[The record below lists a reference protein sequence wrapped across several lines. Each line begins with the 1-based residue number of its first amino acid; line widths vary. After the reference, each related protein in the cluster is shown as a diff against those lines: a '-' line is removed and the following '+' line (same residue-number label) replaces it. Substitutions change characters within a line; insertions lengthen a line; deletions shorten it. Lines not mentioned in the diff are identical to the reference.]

1 MQRKIIISVLS
12 VFVFYVLAQ
21 DLNYPVKKIDGKEY
35 YIYTVELQEGLY
47 SVSKKF
53 GVKQADIIA
62 LNPEAEQGLKAG
74 QHLIIPKISVNKK
87 ISTKTT
93 YAPSE
98 FTYVVVEKKQTLYSI
113 SKNYNIPIDT
123 IVKYNPIVERGL
135 QIGDSLKIPG
145 KLNQKRNVLDCIF
158 GKKQQ
163 PTETTEIISSRQDE
177 FIIHLVKPKETL
189 FSISRLYNVE
199 IAEIVRLNPGSE
211 ENLKSGTEIRI
222 PNKNFT
228 AKIEN
233 KTDQKQAE
241 QVNVISESLKKRHS
255 DQPIR
260 IAYLLPLMLDQ
271 GKVESGNE
279 RFIEFYAGSLL
290 AINQAKEKGISL
302 EIFTYD
308 TDRSESK
315 LIEIISN
322 NELKNAALIIG
333 PAYTNQVAIIGDFA
347 LKNRVNTLIPFT
359 SKIFDIDT
367 NPYLI
372 QFNPGIQQTVKFIA
386 EQLKNRYRN
395 CKIIFA
401 ESIDVFNTDDG
412 KIFCELLRKEL
423 TDQKQNF
430 ITYQISNTEQ
440 LDFLNIL
447 DKNQKNIIF
456 FNTDKFSN
464 VNIFLSWLGNNAT
477 GYETAYF
484 RHTGWSETD
493 YNYLRSIS
501 VTPFKLYPSNNDLS
515 KYQKE
520 FEKIFGRQPSTSQPS
535 YDLLGYD
542 LTNYFIDILQNK
554 GKKYITEAKKINNGN
569 GIQSGFSF
577 ERNSSISGI
586 VNNQL
591 YISEK

>member
-47 SVSKKF
+47 SVSRKF

-74 QHLIIPKISVNKK
+74 QHLIIPKISV
-87 ISTKTT
+87 SEKTSIKT
-93 YAPSE
+93 AYAPSE
-98 FTYVVVEKKQTLYSI
+98 FTYVVVEKKQSLYSI
-113 SKNYNIPIDT
+113 SKNYNTPIDT
-123 IVKYNPIVERGL
+123 ILKYNPIVERSL
-135 QIGDSLKIPG
+135 QVGDTLRIPG
-145 KLNQKRNVLDCIF
+145 KLNPKRNFLDCIF

-163 PTETTEIISSRQDE
+163 PTETTENVAVKKDE
-177 FIIHLVKPKETL
+177 FIFHQVKPKETL

-199 IAEIVRLNPGSE
+199 IAEIVKLNPGSE

-228 AKIEN
+228 AKVEN
-233 KTDQKQAE
+233 KTDLKQAE
-241 QVNVISESLKKRHS
+241 QVNVISESLKKRNN

-260 IAYLLPLMLDQ
+260 IAYLLPFMLDQ

-302 EIFTYD
+302 EIFAYD

-315 LIEIISN
+315 LNEIISN
-322 NELKNAALIIG
+322 NELKNADLIIG

-347 LKNRVNTLIPFT
+347 SKNRINTLIPFT
-359 SKIFDIDT
+359 SKIFEIDT

-372 QFNPGIQQTVKFIA
+372 QFNPGIQQTVKFVA
-386 EQLKNRYRN
+386 EQLKNRFKN
-395 CKIIFA
+395 SKIIFA

-423 TDQKQNF
+423 TYQKQNF
-430 ITYQISNTEQ
+430 ATYQISNT
-440 LDFLNIL
+440 
-447 DKNQKNIIF
+447 
-456 FNTDKFSN
+456 
-464 VNIFLSWLGNNAT
+464 
-477 GYETAYF
+477 
-484 RHTGWSETD
+484 
-493 YNYLRSIS
+493 
-501 VTPFKLYPSNNDLS
+501 
-515 KYQKE
+515 
-520 FEKIFGRQPSTSQPS
+520 
-535 YDLLGYD
+535 
-542 LTNYFIDILQNK
+542 
-554 GKKYITEAKKINNGN
+554 
-569 GIQSGFSF
+569 
-577 ERNSSISGI
+577 
-586 VNNQL
+586 
-591 YISEK
+591 